1 MNLNLQTTLLGGQAF
16 NWEYNNGNYYGFTH
30 SGLIIIDNRGSIKQ
44 INENIDMNKYLG
56 KDLDIENIKKE
67 INKDKYIDLAI
78 NKVKNITILKQ
89 DFHMT
94 TTSYILATNKNIP
107 AIRKSIKTLSN
118 MLGNPIVGT
127 NYKTYPSIQSL
138 AHASVS
144 ELQKASIGYRAPYL
158 KETSKLLSNIQ
169 LPNDKEEIRKLLIS
183 LPGIGPKVADC
194 ILLYSLGY
202 LDTVP
207 IDRWMFNIAKDIYQV
222 PYTKNSDISKWYS
235 EYFGQYAGV
244 AGQYLFEYYRTK
256 PI

>member
-16 NWEYNNGNYYGFTH
+16 NWEYNNDKYYGFTH
-30 SGLIIIDNRGSIKQ
+30 NGLIITDDRGSIQQ

-56 KDLDIENIKKE
+56 KDLDIKNIKQE
-67 INKDKYIDLAI
+67 INKDENINIAI

-89 DFHMT
+89 DFHIT

-127 NYKTYPSIQSL
+127 NYKTFPSIQSL
-138 AHASVS
+138 AQTSVS
-144 ELQKASIGYRAPYL
+144 DLQKTSIGYRAPYL

-169 LPNDKEEIRKLLIS
+169 IPSNKEDSRKLLIS

-207 IDRWMFNIAKDIYQV
+207 IDRWMFNIAKNVYNV
-222 PYTKNSDISKWYS
+222 KFTKNSDISKWYS
-235 EYFGQYAGV
+235 DYFGMYAGI
-244 AGQYLFEYYRTK
+244 AGQYLFEYYRSL
-256 PI
+256 